1 MDLFD
6 VIAIVF
12 NVFKKQVGPQEN
24 RLKRFYTRSD
34 MIG

>member
-12 NVFKKQVGPQEN
+12 NVFKKQANPQEN
-24 RLKRFYTRSD
+24 RLKKFNTRSD